1 MEIALLIAGMAIVTY
16 AARIGMIAILGRW
29 QVSPLVRQ
37 ALHYV
42 PIAAFA
48 AIIAPELIDRAGQ
61 VSITLDNPRLIA
73 GVAAILVA
81 AVTRRMML
89 TIIVGMSV
97 MWIVQFLM
105 AR

>member
-1 MEIALLIAGMAIVTY
+1 MAVALLIAGMAVVTY
-16 AARIGMIAILGRW
+16 ATRIGMIAILGRGE
-29 QVSPLVRQ
+29 VSPLVRR

-48 AIIAPELIDRAGQ
+48 AIIAPELIQRAGHIA
-61 VSITLDNPRLIA
+61 VTLDNPRLIA
-73 GVAAILVA
+73 GIVAIVVAAFARHTL
-81 AVTRRMML
+81 L

-97 MWIVQFLM
+97 MWVMQFVL

>member
-1 MEIALLIAGMAIVTY
+1 MEIAFLIAGMAVVTY
-16 AARIGMIAILGRW
+16 TTRISMIAILGRW

-48 AIIAPELIDRAGQ
+48 AIIAPELFERGGNMPIAFDNVRLVAG
-61 VSITLDNPRLIA
+61 IA
-73 GVAAILVA
+73 AIVVAAL
-81 AVTRRMML
+81 TRHTLL
-89 TIIVGMSV
+89 TIVVGMGV
-97 MWIVQFLM
+97 MWVTQFIL

>member
-16 AARIGMIAILGRW
+16 ATRIGMIALLGRW
-29 QVSPLVRQ
+29 DAPPLARR

-48 AIIAPELIDRAGQ
+48 AIIAPELIQRAGR
-61 VSITLDNPRLIA
+61 VAIAPDNPRLIA
-73 GVAAILVA
+73 GAAAIVVAAL
-81 AVTRRMML
+81 TRHTLL
-89 TIIVGMSV
+89 TVIVGMGT
-97 MWIVQFLM
+97 MWILQTVL